1 MEKAK
6 DVARCA
12 RFYTVSDGDQGVPFL
27 AVRID
32 GPELPFQL
40 GWEVWSH
47 QGRFRITRIIVLMD
61 MESRG
66 PVRGIVG
73 WRVIAVPSE

>member
-1 MEKAK
+1 MTH
-6 DVARCA
+6 RYA

-47 QGRFRITRIIVLMD
+47 QGRFRIVRIIVLTD
-61 MESRG
+61 TESQG
-66 PVRGIVG
+66 PVRDIVA
-73 WRVIAVPSE
+73 WRVITVPE